1 MKKKLKWLR
10 VRLRRLL
17 IAVAVLFC
25 THGVLYASADSGSG
39 KLGQTPPSMVWIQVS
54 DSRGINAWNY
64 ELAIKTDFGLEIGKT
79 VFAIFTDFLWGGYRG
94 VVMTAIWFLDW
105 VISFQWLDLIVN
117 PLVEV
122 GTSVGAIIGKLG
134 LSAAFIVA
142 TGIFAAIHIARGRQ
156 ARAIYEVVVTG
167 IVIALAGGALA
178 TPVQTV
184 AGPNGWIVESKNY
197 TMELVNAMNDET
209 ITGASQ
215 DQAAADHNG
224 VTSAMIQTFIRVPSQ
239 IVSFGQ
245 VLDGTNCES
254 VYDEVVKNGPYGYTE
269 DIRKKVKECN
279 EDAWVYADAP
289 SGSMVAA
296 VGTLMPS
303 SFIIL
308 AMAVIIGGF
317 VMLALVTATMASF
330 GMVINIVTALLPG
343 GARRSL
349 GKSVSDAVIGIA
361 TFMFSMFFLMVF
373 LLVVQRLYGSSSQPM
388 QAFTI
393 TNVGLI
399 VGLIAFLRYRKRIQA
414 GTEKLTDLLT
424 RRPGGGTASPVRNGP
439 PTALLAAGYGA
450 YKALRNPATRRTLTR
465 VGGGLLG
472 VATGNPAMAARAV
485 VGAKNL
491 KQKKAPLTQGPGSAA
506 LGILPALTSD
516 ASAGSSNRP
525 QPQRRSS
532 APVRNRRPAAASR
545 RHREELRQGRQEEK
559 QNQRYRERAQRAWK
573 KRVTSSVS
581 GTSVP
586 SGYRRGRKND
596 APLQRRDAATLP
608 RRGENSQ
615 VPTSRREVV
624 TAASAKRGSRS
635 TASVPGPRHR
645 PHVRTHRSPSLRSY
659 SRPSGRAS
667 KGGRR

>member
-117 PLVEV
+117 PLIEV

-134 LSAAFIVA
+134 LSAAFIA
-142 TGIFAAIHIARGRQ
+142 ITGLFAAIHIARGRH
-156 ARAIYEVVVTG
+156 ARAVYEVVVTG
-167 IVIALAGGALA
+167 IVIALAGGALT

-197 TMELVNAMNDET
+197 TMELVNAMNDKT

-254 VYDEVVKNGPYGYTE
+254 AYDEVVKNGPYGYTE

-308 AMAVIIGGF
+308 AMAVLIGGF

-330 GMVINIVTALLPG
+330 GMVINLVTALLPG
-343 GARRSL
+343 GTRRSL
-349 GKSVSDAVIGIA
+349 AKSVSEVVIGIA

-393 TNVGLI
+393 TNVALI
-399 VGLIAFLRYRKRIQA
+399 IGLIAFLRYRKRIQA
-414 GTEKLTDLLT
+414 GSEKLTDLLT
-424 RRPGGGTASPVRNGP
+424 RRPGGGSAKPVRSGP

-450 YKALRNPATRRTLTR
+450 YKALRNPATRRALTR

-472 VATGNPAMAARAV
+472 VATGNPAMVTKAV
-485 VGAKNL
+485 LGAKKL
-491 KQKKAPLTQGPGSAA
+491 KQKKAPATQGQGLAPFGS
-506 LGILPALTSD
+506 LPAL
-516 ASAGSSNRP
+516 AGEAFAGSNRP
-525 QPQRRSS
+525 RPQRRSS
-532 APVRNRRPAAASR
+532 TAPRNRRPPAASR
-545 RHREELRQGRQEEK
+545 RQREKLRQERQEM
-559 QNQRYRERAQRAWK
+559 RYRERMQNARR
-573 KRVTSSVS
+573 KRVSSFAS

-586 SGYRRGRKND
+586 RAYRRGRRLD
-596 APLQRRDAATLP
+596 APVQRRDAVTPAKRGGNLQAT
-608 RRGENSQ
+608 
-615 VPTSRREVV
+615 TSRRE
-624 TAASAKRGSRS
+624 AATSAKRGSRPNVS
-635 TASVPGPRHR
+635 ALTPRSRSHAQARPHRTSSQPHHR
-645 PHVRTHRSPSLRSY
+645 P
-659 SRPSGRAS
+659 SRRIP

>member
-117 PLVEV
+117 PLIEV

-134 LSAAFIVA
+134 LSAAFIA
-142 TGIFAAIHIARGRQ
+142 ITGLFAAIHIARGRH
-156 ARAIYEVVVTG
+156 ARAVYEVVVTG

-184 AGPNGWIVESKNY
+184 AGPNGWIVEAKNY
-197 TMELVNAMNDET
+197 TMELVNAMNDKT

-215 DQAAADHNG
+215 DQAVADHNG

-254 VYDEVVKNGPYGYTE
+254 AYDEVVKNGPYGYTE

-308 AMAVIIGGF
+308 AMAVLIGGF
-317 VMLALVTATMASF
+317 VMLALVSATMASF
-330 GMVINIVTALLPG
+330 GMVINLVTALLPG
-343 GARRSL
+343 GTRRSL
-349 GKSVSDAVIGIA
+349 AKSVSEVVIGIA

-393 TNVGLI
+393 TNVALI
-399 VGLIAFLRYRKRIQA
+399 IGLIAFLRYRKRIQA
-414 GTEKLTDLLT
+414 GSEKLTDLLT
-424 RRPGGGTASPVRNGP
+424 RRPGGGSAKPVRSGP

-450 YKALRNPATRRTLTR
+450 YKALRNPATRRALTR

-472 VATGNPAMAARAV
+472 VATGNPAMATKAV
-485 VGAKNL
+485 LGAKNL
-491 KQKKAPLTQGPGSAA
+491 KQKKAPATQGQGLAPFGS
-506 LGILPALTSD
+506 LPAL
-516 ASAGSSNRP
+516 AGEAFAGSNRP
-525 QPQRRSS
+525 RPQRRSS
-532 APVRNRRPAAASR
+532 TAPRNRRPPAASR
-545 RHREELRQGRQEEK
+545 RQREKLRQERQEM
-559 QNQRYRERAQRAWK
+559 RYSERMQKARRKRA
-573 KRVTSSVS
+573 SSS
-581 GTSVP
+581 ILGKSVP
-586 SGYRRGRKND
+586 SAHRRGRRLD
-596 APLQRRDAATLP
+596 APVQRRDAVTPAKRGGNLQAT
-608 RRGENSQ
+608 
-615 VPTSRREVV
+615 TSRRE
-624 TAASAKRGSRS
+624 AATSAKRGSRPNVS
-635 TASVPGPRHR
+635 ALTPRSRSHAQARPHRTSSQPHHR
-645 PHVRTHRSPSLRSY
+645 P
-659 SRPSGRAS
+659 SRRIP

>member
-117 PLVEV
+117 PLIEV

-134 LSAAFIVA
+134 LSAAFIA
-142 TGIFAAIHIARGRQ
+142 ITGLFAAIHIARGRH
-156 ARAIYEVVVTG
+156 ARAVYEVVVTG

-184 AGPNGWIVESKNY
+184 AGPNGWIVEAKNY

-215 DQAAADHNG
+215 DQAVADHNG

-254 VYDEVVKNGPYGYTE
+254 AYDEVVKNGPYGYTE

-308 AMAVIIGGF
+308 AMAVLIGGF
-317 VMLALVTATMASF
+317 VMLALVSATMASF
-330 GMVINIVTALLPG
+330 GMVINLVTALLPG
-343 GARRSL
+343 GTRRSL
-349 GKSVSDAVIGIA
+349 AKSVSEVVIGIA

-393 TNVGLI
+393 TNVALI
-399 VGLIAFLRYRKRIQA
+399 IGLIAFLRYRKRIQA
-414 GTEKLTDLLT
+414 GSEKLTDLLT
-424 RRPGGGTASPVRNGP
+424 RRPGGGSAKPVRSGP

-450 YKALRNPATRRTLTR
+450 YKALRNPATRRALTR

-472 VATGNPAMAARAV
+472 VATGNPAMATKAV
-485 VGAKNL
+485 LGAKTL
-491 KQKKAPLTQGPGSAA
+491 KQKKAPATQGQGLAPFGS
-506 LGILPALTSD
+506 LPAL
-516 ASAGSSNRP
+516 AGEAFAGSSRP
-525 QPQRRSS
+525 RPQRRSS
-532 APVRNRRPAAASR
+532 TAPRNRRSPVASR
-545 RHREELRQGRQEEK
+545 RRREELRQGKQEV
-559 QNQRYRERAQRAWK
+559 RYRERMQKARRKRA
-573 KRVTSSVS
+573 SSS
-581 GTSVP
+581 ILGKSVP
-586 SGYRRGRKND
+586 SAHRRGRRLD
-596 APLQRRDAATLP
+596 VASVQRRDAVIPAKRGGNLQAT
-608 RRGENSQ
+608 
-615 VPTSRREVV
+615 TSRRE
-624 TAASAKRGSRS
+624 AATSAKRGSRPNVS
-635 TASVPGPRHR
+635 ALTPRSRSHAQARPHRTSSQPHHR
-645 PHVRTHRSPSLRSY
+645 P
-659 SRPSGRAS
+659 SRRIP

>member
-1 MKKKLKWLR
+1 M
-10 VRLRRLL
+10 
-17 IAVAVLFC
+17 
-25 THGVLYASADSGSG
+25 
-39 KLGQTPPSMVWIQVS
+39 
-54 DSRGINAWNY
+54 
-64 ELAIKTDFGLEIGKT
+64 
-79 VFAIFTDFLWGGYRG
+79 
-94 VVMTAIWFLDW
+94 
-105 VISFQWLDLIVN
+105 
-117 PLVEV
+117 
-122 GTSVGAIIGKLG
+122 
-134 LSAAFIVA
+134 
-142 TGIFAAIHIARGRQ
+142 
-156 ARAIYEVVVTG
+156 
-167 IVIALAGGALA
+167 
-178 TPVQTV
+178 
-184 AGPNGWIVESKNY
+184 
-197 TMELVNAMNDET
+197 
-209 ITGASQ
+209 
-215 DQAAADHNG
+215 
-224 VTSAMIQTFIRVPSQ
+224 
-239 IVSFGQ
+239 
-245 VLDGTNCES
+245 
-254 VYDEVVKNGPYGYTE
+254 
-269 DIRKKVKECN
+269 
-279 EDAWVYADAP
+279 
-289 SGSMVAA
+289 
-296 VGTLMPS
+296 
-303 SFIIL
+303 
-308 AMAVIIGGF
+308 
-317 VMLALVTATMASF
+317 
-330 GMVINIVTALLPG
+330 
-343 GARRSL
+343 
-349 GKSVSDAVIGIA
+349 
-361 TFMFSMFFLMVF
+361 
-373 LLVVQRLYGSSSQPM
+373 
-388 QAFTI
+388 
-393 TNVGLI
+393 
-399 VGLIAFLRYRKRIQA
+399 
-414 GTEKLTDLLT
+414 TDLLT
-424 RRPGGGTASPVRNGP
+424 RRPGGGAASPVRSGP

-559 QNQRYRERAQRAWK
+559 QNQRYRERAQMAWK

-635 TASVPGPRHR
+635 TASVPGPRQR
-645 PHVRTHRSPSLRSY
+645 SHVRAHRSPSLRSY